1 MRNPAD
7 EIERHMQC
15 VIVLGVWRDVGL
27 RAWLFG
33 AFGLEMPITTAG
45 KTPRSFYSPGIG
57 TGPAQAG
64 WKTISA
70 TGGRFEAA

>member
-57 TGPAQAG
+57 TGPAQALLKDYLG
-64 WKTISA
+64 DRGKI
-70 TGGRFEAA
+70 